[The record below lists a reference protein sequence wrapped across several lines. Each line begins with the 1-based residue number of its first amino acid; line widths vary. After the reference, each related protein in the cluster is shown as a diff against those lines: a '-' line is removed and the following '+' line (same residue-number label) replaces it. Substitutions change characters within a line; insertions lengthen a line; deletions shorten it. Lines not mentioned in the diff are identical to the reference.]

1 MKITCLIVFPL
12 LLVAAGGAAYLL
24 RGHTAAV
31 ADAPKIAVASEPDVL
46 RYPAGAPQ
54 LTAIRAEPLRQ
65 VPLPLAEPLN
75 AQVVYDEDVTAR
87 ISAPI
92 AGRVLALKA
101 QPGDRVTA
109 GQALLVMDA
118 PDLGSAVADMDKAR
132 ADEVQKRLAL
142 ERTKTLYS
150 GEALARKDLEAA
162 EADYAA
168 AQAETRR
175 ASLRL
180 KNLSPGARL
189 GGEGYV
195 LRSPIAGVVADRQ
208 VNPGMEISPGMAN
221 PLFVVS
227 DPTRLWVM
235 VDLPEKLLSKVA
247 PGNPVSIQVDAY
259 PDTRFAGRI
268 AKIAPALDP
277 QTRRVSVRCS
287 VDNRDGRLKPAMFA
301 RVSLLA
307 DADKL
312 AFRVPNAALVSDGLY
327 SYVFVEQSPGVLKKR
342 RVSLAAQE
350 PDYSYIVDGL
360 RAGERVVTSGALL
373 LNSELGSTR

>member
-1 MKITCLIVFPL
+1 MKISRLIVLPL
-12 LLVAAGGAAYLL
+12 LLVAVGGAAYLL

-31 ADAPKIAVASEPDVL
+31 ASAPKIAVASEPDVL

-101 QPGDRVTA
+101 QPGDRVSA

-180 KNLSPGARL
+180 KYLSPGARL

-235 VDLPEKLLSKVA
+235 VDLPEKLLSEVA

-287 VDNRDGRLKPAMFA
+287 VGNRDGRLKPAMFA

-307 DADKL
+307 GADKL

-360 RAGERVVTSGALL
+360 RADERVVTSGALL

>member
-1 MKITCLIVFPL
+1 MKITRLIVLPL
-12 LLVAAGGAAYLL
+12 LLVATGGAVYLL

-31 ADAPKIAVASEPDVL
+31 VSAPKIAVASEPDVL

-101 QPGDRVTA
+101 QPGDRVSA

-180 KNLSPGARL
+180 KYLSPGARL

-195 LRSPIAGVVADRQ
+195 LRSPIAGVVTDRQ

-235 VDLPEKLLSKVA
+235 VDLPEKLLSEVA

-287 VDNRDGRLKPAMFA
+287 VGNRDGRLKPAMFA

-307 DADKL
+307 GADKL

-327 SYVFVEQSPGVLKKR
+327 SYVFIEQSPGVLKKR

-360 RAGERVVTSGALL
+360 RADERVVTSGALL